1 MTPEL
6 IEYISLICPGA
17 VSVIGIIVTIL
28 GAYFELKNIVKKF
41 GSDKDKYVEEL
52 KASDSMFKGKI
63 DELIQQNKELMEVN
77 KALVDHITKI
87 KGYCDVKNKKS

>member
-17 VSVIGIIVTIL
+17 VSVIGIILTIV
-28 GAYFELKNIVKKF
+28 GAYFELRNIVKKF
-41 GSDKDKYVEEL
+41 SSDKDKYVEEL

-63 DELIQQNKELMEVN
+63 DQLIQQNKELQEVN